1 MESATVEWT
10 QTSNGVNVQYVDPS
24 NIDAAFWRLK
34 VEEIDPTHIHLNS
47 LYSWK
52 FSLLPLVVSKSTG
65 TAKVVLAPRGM
76 LGQAARRIKPLKKR
90 LFLGA
95 SKLALLFKEIIWHAS
110 TRLEADEVSSFLP
123 NATVR
128 IAQDLPLPAPS
139 ENASRPDD
147 SWNIAVIGRIH
158 RVKNLHFG
166 LQAVLSAKASRPV
179 TVNFIGP
186 VEDAAYKLDLERLAT
201 KSSAVEVVFHGGMP
215 PSELGPHFQ
224 AAHYLLSS
232 TTQENFGHSIVEAW
246 AHGCPVLISDRTP
259 WRGLEAYN
267 VGWDWPLDE
276 SEWNA
281 GLNAALSLNHAE
293 WEAKSRAARGYFS
306 DRVQSAE
313 AEQANLAL
321 FDL

>member
-1 MESATVEWT
+1 
-10 QTSNGVNVQYVDPS
+10 
-24 NIDAAFWRLK
+24 
-34 VEEIDPTHIHLNS
+34 
-47 LYSWK
+47 
-52 FSLLPLVVSKSTG
+52 
-65 TAKVVLAPRGM
+65 
-76 LGQAARRIKPLKKR
+76 
-90 LFLGA
+90 
-95 SKLALLFKEIIWHAS
+95 
-110 TRLEADEVSSFLP
+110 
-123 NATVR
+123 
-128 IAQDLPLPAPS
+128 
-139 ENASRPDD
+139 
-147 SWNIAVIGRIH
+147 
-158 RVKNLHFG
+158 VKNLHFG
-166 LQAVLSAKASRPV
+166 LQAVLGAQSSRPG

-186 VEDAAYKLDLERLAT
+186 VEDAAYKLELERLAT
-201 KSSAVEVVFHGGMP
+201 KNSAVEVVFHGGMP

-281 GLNAALSLNHAE
+281 GLNAALTLNDAE

-306 DRVQSAE
+306 ERVQSAE
-313 AEQANLAL
+313 AERANLAL